1 LINYK
6 NKVNEIVKKVNK
18 VVGRRDELLEHL
30 KSLQISEEDLKVK
43 AFTVLKAKE
52 LLELFVKSTE
62 NQVKQYIEPTI
73 TEALSFVFN
82 QKLYFHIVFVNRRGQ
97 VEVDFIVLPSSEV
110 ENKYQS
116 YLEDNV
122 KYEDELD
129 TLAKLYSDINY
140 LYGGA
145 VQEILGLM
153 LRLLL
158 VELLGIKGPV
168 FLDEPTSSTH
178 EEYANRV
185 GIFIKSLSERFNR
198 QIIYITHSEAMAS
211 AANKVYQV
219 VREKEISQVEEI

>member
-1 LINYK
+1 MINYK

-198 QIIYITHSEAMAS
+198 QIIYITHSQAMAS

>member
-158 VELLGIKGPV
+158 VELLDIKGPV

-198 QIIYITHSEAMAS
+198 QIIYITHSQAMAS